1 MDRKLKPVGPD
12 KDGERRL
19 ACGLEML
26 KKSSF
31 VLMHKLL
38 EVYKIMV
45 REGDV

>member
-1 MDRKLKPVGPD
+1 MKPVGPD

-19 ACGLEML
+19 ACGLEIL
-26 KKSSF
+26 KTNFF

-38 EVYKIMV
+38 EGYKIMV